1 MNEALRVKRAL
12 VQSNDEILISLI
24 NSKKK
29 KAHILYIMHHNQ
41 FNQIIYTQY
50 GVTVT
55 LGTLK
60 HT

>member
-41 FNQIIYTQY
+41 INQIIYTQNI
-50 GVTVT
+50 
-55 LGTLK
+55 
-60 HT
+60 

>member
-29 KAHILYIMHHNQ
+29 KAHILYIMH
-41 FNQIIYTQY
+41 QIIYTQY